1 MALVDWG
8 IVAVL
13 VLTMLGGLSQGFFR
27 SAFSL
32 AGLLAGFT
40 LAAWNY
46 GRAGK
51 IFMPLVRLEPI
62 ASALGFLAIV
72 LIVIGIAVVLGRI
85 LSKIFHYMGLG
96 CLDRIAGAIFGFF
109 QGAVLVTLVVIV
121 TAAFF
126 PSSQWLTDAKLP
138 RLFFGACHLTA
149 RVSPEDLA
157 QRLRMGLQTLE
168 DESPQWLHQ
177 DKNDL

>member
-8 IVAVL
+8 ILAVL
-13 VLTMLGGLSQGFFR
+13 VLAILGGLSQGFFR

-32 AGLLAGFT
+32 AGLLAGFV
-40 LAAWNY
+40 LATWNY

-51 IFMPLVRLEPI
+51 IFLPLVRLEYI

-72 LIVIGIAVVLGRI
+72 FIVMGIAVVLGKI
-85 LSKIFHYMGLG
+85 LSKVFHYMGLG

-109 QGAVLVTLVVIV
+109 QGAMLVTLVVLV

-126 PSSQWLTDAKLP
+126 PSSHWLTEAKLP
-138 RLFFGACHLTA
+138 RLFFGACHLST

-157 QRLRMGLQTLE
+157 QRIRLGLQTLE
-168 DESPQWLHQ
+168 DESPRWLHQ